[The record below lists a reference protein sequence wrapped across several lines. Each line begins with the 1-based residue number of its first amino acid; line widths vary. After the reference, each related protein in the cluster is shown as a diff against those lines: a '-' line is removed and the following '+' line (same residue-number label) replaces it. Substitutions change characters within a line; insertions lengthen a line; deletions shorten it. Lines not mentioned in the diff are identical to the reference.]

1 MAQTILLF
9 RINRDKYAVIQN
21 VCRTLG
27 IRIIDVARK
36 DYSQKLGTLAQIQG
50 FTREAKKYD
59 GPEFPAEMLIFSE
72 MNSDQVDV
80 FLAEYKKSGQVKV
93 LIVTGCLAQRYRQEI
108 LDEIPEVDE
117 VLGTTAYD
125 KILDAVDRALEGEQG
140 IILSDLNAL
149 PVSGAKRLVTT
160 GGHFAYL
167 KIAEGCDKHLSLI
180 HI

>member
-36 DYSQKLGTLAQIQG
+36 DYFQKLGTLAQIQG

-72 MNSDQVDV
+72 MNSDQVDA
-80 FLAEYKKSGQVKV
+80 FLAEYKATGLPPVALKA
-93 LIVTGCLAQRYRQEI
+93 IVTPYNVSWTADALLRELMKEHIQ
-108 LDEIPEVDE
+108 
-117 VLGTTAYD
+117 LG
-125 KILDAVDRALEGEQG
+125 G
-140 IILSDLNAL
+140 
-149 PVSGAKRLVTT
+149 
-160 GGHFAYL
+160 
-167 KIAEGCDKHLSLI
+167 
-180 HI
+180 

>member
-72 MNSDQVDV
+72 MNSDQVDA
-80 FLAEYKKSGQVKV
+80 FLAEYKKAGVEPIALKAV
-93 LIVTGCLAQRYRQEI
+93 ITGNNIFWTAERTQKEL
-108 LDEIPEVDE
+108 LHKKFT
-117 VLGTTAYD
+117 LFLLKTTKDGAIMYTRNE
-125 KILDAVDRALEGEQG
+125 KIISNISAHM
-140 IILSDLNAL
+140 
-149 PVSGAKRLVTT
+149 T
-160 GGHFAYL
+160 
-167 KIAEGCDKHLSLI
+167 
-180 HI
+180 

>member
-50 FTREAKKYD
+50 YT
-59 GPEFPAEMLIFSE
+59 EMLIFSE

-80 FLAEYKKSGQVKV
+80 FLAEYKKSGVEPIALKAV
-93 LIVTGCLAQRYRQEI
+93 ITGNNI
-108 LDEIPEVDE
+108 FW
-117 VLGTTAYD
+117 TAERTQ
-125 KILDAVDRALEGEQG
+125 KELLRE
-140 IILSDLNAL
+140 
-149 PVSGAKRLVTT
+149 
-160 GGHFAYL
+160 
-167 KIAEGCDKHLSLI
+167 HLFMSNI
-180 HI
+180 YKSNM

>member
-80 FLAEYKKSGQVKV
+80 FLAEYKKSGVEPIALKAV
-93 LIVTGCLAQRYRQEI
+93 ITSNNI
-108 LDEIPEVDE
+108 FW
-117 VLGTTAYD
+117 TAERTQ
-125 KILDAVDRALEGEQG
+125 KELLRE
-140 IILSDLNAL
+140 
-149 PVSGAKRLVTT
+149 
-160 GGHFAYL
+160 
-167 KIAEGCDKHLSLI
+167 HLFMSNI
-180 HI
+180 YKSNM

>member
-59 GPEFPAEMLIFSE
+59 GPEF
-72 MNSDQVDV
+72 
-80 FLAEYKKSGQVKV
+80 LAEYKKLGVEPIALKAV
-93 LIVTGCLAQRYRQEI
+93 ITGNNI
-108 LDEIPEVDE
+108 FW
-117 VLGTTAYD
+117 TAERTQ
-125 KILDAVDRALEGEQG
+125 KELLRE
-140 IILSDLNAL
+140 
-149 PVSGAKRLVTT
+149 
-160 GGHFAYL
+160 
-167 KIAEGCDKHLSLI
+167 HLFMSNI
-180 HI
+180 YKSNM

>member
-59 GPEFPAEMLIFSE
+59 GGISGRNADFSE

-80 FLAEYKKSGQVKV
+80 FLAEYKKSGVEPIALKAV
-93 LIVTGCLAQRYRQEI
+93 ITGNNI
-108 LDEIPEVDE
+108 FW
-117 VLGTTAYD
+117 TAERTQ
-125 KILDAVDRALEGEQG
+125 KELLRE
-140 IILSDLNAL
+140 
-149 PVSGAKRLVTT
+149 
-160 GGHFAYL
+160 
-167 KIAEGCDKHLSLI
+167 HLFMSNI
-180 HI
+180 YKSNM

>member
-72 MNSDQVDV
+72 MNSDQVDA
-80 FLAEYKKSGQVKV
+80 FLAEYKKSGVEAIALKAV
-93 LIVTGCLAQRYRQEI
+93 ITGNNI
-108 LDEIPEVDE
+108 FW
-117 VLGTTAYD
+117 TAERTQ
-125 KILDAVDRALEGEQG
+125 KELLRE
-140 IILSDLNAL
+140 
-149 PVSGAKRLVTT
+149 
-160 GGHFAYL
+160 
-167 KIAEGCDKHLSLI
+167 HLFMSNI
-180 HI
+180 YKSNM

>member
-80 FLAEYKKSGQVKV
+80 FLAEYKKSGVEP
-93 LIVTGCLAQRYRQEI
+93 ITGNNI
-108 LDEIPEVDE
+108 FW
-117 VLGTTAYD
+117 TAERTQ
-125 KILDAVDRALEGEQG
+125 KELLRE
-140 IILSDLNAL
+140 
-149 PVSGAKRLVTT
+149 
-160 GGHFAYL
+160 
-167 KIAEGCDKHLSLI
+167 HLFMSNI
-180 HI
+180 YKSNM

>member
-59 GPEFPAEMLIFSE
+59 GPEFPAEMLIFSVE
-72 MNSDQVDV
+72 PIALKAVITGNNI
-80 FLAEYKKSGQVKV
+80 FWTAERTQKELLREHLFMSNIYKS
-93 LIVTGCLAQRYRQEI
+93 
-108 LDEIPEVDE
+108 
-117 VLGTTAYD
+117 
-125 KILDAVDRALEGEQG
+125 
-140 IILSDLNAL
+140 NM
-149 PVSGAKRLVTT
+149 
-160 GGHFAYL
+160 
-167 KIAEGCDKHLSLI
+167 
-180 HI
+180 

>member
-80 FLAEYKKSGQVKV
+80 FLAEYKSNGTP
-93 LIVTGCLAQRYRQEI
+93 LLFSYFHRSDIPDISHCNNPIQE
-108 LDEIPEVDE
+108 
-117 VLGTTAYD
+117 
-125 KILDAVDRALEGEQG
+125 
-140 IILSDLNAL
+140 
-149 PVSGAKRLVTT
+149 
-160 GGHFAYL
+160 
-167 KIAEGCDKHLSLI
+167 SL
-180 HI
+180 

>member
-72 MNSDQVDV
+72 MNSDQVDA
-80 FLAEYKKSGQVKV
+80 FLAEYKKAGVEPIALKAV
-93 LIVTGCLAQRYRQEI
+93 ITGNNIFWTAERTQKELLREHLFMSNIYKSNMRFAQ
-108 LDEIPEVDE
+108 
-117 VLGTTAYD
+117 
-125 KILDAVDRALEGEQG
+125 KIYVIFVENYQRWCY
-140 IILSDLNAL
+140 N
-149 PVSGAKRLVTT
+149 VYK
-160 GGHFAYL
+160 
-167 KIAEGCDKHLSLI
+167 K
-180 HI
+180 

>member
-9 RINRDKYAVIQN
+9 RINRDKYAVVQN

-80 FLAEYKKSGQVKV
+80 FLAEYKKSGVEPIALKAV
-93 LIVTGCLAQRYRQEI
+93 ITGNNI
-108 LDEIPEVDE
+108 FW
-117 VLGTTAYD
+117 TAESTQ
-125 KILDAVDRALEGEQG
+125 KELLRE
-140 IILSDLNAL
+140 
-149 PVSGAKRLVTT
+149 
-160 GGHFAYL
+160 
-167 KIAEGCDKHLSLI
+167 HLFMSNI
-180 HI
+180 YKSNM

>member
-9 RINRDKYAVIQN
+9 RINRDKYAVVQN

-72 MNSDQVDV
+72 MNSDQVDA
-80 FLAEYKKSGQVKV
+80 FLAEYKKAGVEPIALKAV
-93 LIVTGCLAQRYRQEI
+93 ITGNNIFLRFGRGELPFQY
-108 LDEIPEVDE
+108 PEQGCTCF
-117 VLGTTAYD
+117 LF
-125 KILDAVDRALEGEQG
+125 LSLSRAL
-140 IILSDLNAL
+140 A
-149 PVSGAKRLVTT
+149 
-160 GGHFAYL
+160 
-167 KIAEGCDKHLSLI
+167 
-180 HI
+180 

>member
-72 MNSDQVDV
+72 MNSDQVDA
-80 FLAEYKKSGQVKV
+80 FLAEYKKAGVEPIALKAV
-93 LIVTGCLAQRYRQEI
+93 ITGNNIFWTAERAQKELLRE
-108 LDEIPEVDE
+108 
-117 VLGTTAYD
+117 
-125 KILDAVDRALEGEQG
+125 
-140 IILSDLNAL
+140 
-149 PVSGAKRLVTT
+149 
-160 GGHFAYL
+160 
-167 KIAEGCDKHLSLI
+167 HLFMSNI
-180 HI
+180 YKSNM

>member
-72 MNSDQVDV
+72 MNSDQKYIHLIRIHFRNAD
-80 FLAEYKKSGQVKV
+80 FFGNEFGSG
-93 LIVTGCLAQRYRQEI
+93 GCI
-108 LDEIPEVDE
+108 
-117 VLGTTAYD
+117 
-125 KILDAVDRALEGEQG
+125 
-140 IILSDLNAL
+140 
-149 PVSGAKRLVTT
+149 SGR
-160 GGHFAYL
+160 
-167 KIAEGCDKHLSLI
+167 I
-180 HI
+180 

>member
-9 RINRDKYAVIQN
+9 RINRDKYAVVQN

-72 MNSDQVDV
+72 MNSDQVDA
-80 FLAEYKKSGQVKV
+80 FLAEYKKAGVEPIALKAV
-93 LIVTGCLAQRYRQEI
+93 ITGNNIFWTAERTQKELLREHLFMSNNYKSNMRNAQ
-108 LDEIPEVDE
+108 
-117 VLGTTAYD
+117 
-125 KILDAVDRALEGEQG
+125 KIYVIFVENYQRWCY
-140 IILSDLNAL
+140 N
-149 PVSGAKRLVTT
+149 VYK
-160 GGHFAYL
+160 
-167 KIAEGCDKHLSLI
+167 K
-180 HI
+180 

>member
-9 RINRDKYAVIQN
+9 RINRDKYAVVQN

-80 FLAEYKKSGQVKV
+80 FLAEYKRRVWNQ
-93 LIVTGCLAQRYRQEI
+93 L
-108 LDEIPEVDE
+108 
-117 VLGTTAYD
+117 
-125 KILDAVDRALEGEQG
+125 
-140 IILSDLNAL
+140 
-149 PVSGAKRLVTT
+149 
-160 GGHFAYL
+160 H
-167 KIAEGCDKHLSLI
+167 
-180 HI
+180 

>member
-80 FLAEYKKSGQVKV
+80 FLAEYKNSGE
-93 LIVTGCLAQRYRQEI
+93 LAASLPPDHPI
-108 LDEIPEVDE
+108 L
-117 VLGTTAYD
+117 
-125 KILDAVDRALEGEQG
+125 
-140 IILSDLNAL
+140 
-149 PVSGAKRLVTT
+149 VSA
-160 GGHFAYL
+160 
-167 KIAEGCDKHLSLI
+167 C
-180 HI
+180 

>member
-59 GPEFPAEMLIFSE
+59 GGISGRNADFFGNEFG
-72 MNSDQVDV
+72 
-80 FLAEYKKSGQVKV
+80 SG
-93 LIVTGCLAQRYRQEI
+93 GCI
-108 LDEIPEVDE
+108 
-117 VLGTTAYD
+117 
-125 KILDAVDRALEGEQG
+125 
-140 IILSDLNAL
+140 
-149 PVSGAKRLVTT
+149 SGR
-160 GGHFAYL
+160 
-167 KIAEGCDKHLSLI
+167 I
-180 HI
+180 